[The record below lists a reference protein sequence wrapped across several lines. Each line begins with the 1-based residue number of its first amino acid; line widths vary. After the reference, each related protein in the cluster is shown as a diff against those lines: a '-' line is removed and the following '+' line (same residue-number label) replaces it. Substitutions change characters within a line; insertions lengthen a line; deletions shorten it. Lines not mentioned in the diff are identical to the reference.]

1 MDASTPRRRCYGE
14 GVSDEPREWTNPPGV
29 YAPQAHYSQVA
40 RAGNTLYISGQLG
53 LDTSG
58 ELVGEGDA
66 KSQAR
71 QAWRNLLA
79 ILAHY
84 GANTRHLVKTTT
96 FITHWAYRPQ
106 VGEARDE
113 VFPAPP
119 YPPST
124 LVVVQGLAEPRFL
137 VEIEAI
143 AVL

>member
-1 MDASTPRRRCYGE
+1 MTNPSQP
-14 GVSDEPREWTNPPGV
+14 PEWTNPPSV
-29 YAPQAHYSQVA
+29 YVPVPHYSQVA
-40 RAGNTLYISGQLG
+40 RAGQTLYISGQLG
-53 LDTSG
+53 LDARG
-58 ELVGEGDA
+58 ELIGEGDA
-66 KSQAR
+66 RAQAR
-71 QAWRNLLA
+71 QAWQNLIG

-84 GANTRHLVKTTT
+84 GATPRNLVKTNTY
-96 FITHWAYRPQ
+96 ITHWAYRPL

-113 VFPAPP
+113 VFPEPP

>member
-1 MDASTPRRRCYGE
+1 MTERPH
-14 GVSDEPREWTNPPGV
+14 EWTNPAGV
-29 YAPQAHYSQVA
+29 YVPQAHYSQVG

-53 LDTSG
+53 LDESG
-58 ELVGEGDA
+58 ELVGPGDA
-66 KSQAR
+66 RAQAR
-71 QAWRNLLA
+71 QAWRNLEA

-84 GANTRHLVKTTT
+84 GATPGHLVKTTT
-96 FITHWAYRPQ
+96 YITHWAYRPV

-113 VFPAPP
+113 FFPEGR